1 LDMSN
6 KLKEAWAEIVVLK
19 ELIETL
25 RDELNCAT
33 NRITELNSEAVQ
45 QDLLIET
52 LRDELNYYTAREYDE
67 QQNHE

>member
-1 LDMSN
+1 
-6 KLKEAWAEIVVLK
+6 
-19 ELIETL
+19 LIETL